1 MYLWDSQ
8 SRSVVWMRELNVS
21 TAVCVYQLPQLVS
34 EGSFLLRLFLSQE
47 MCGLDLGFRQGA
59 VRL

>member
-34 EGSFLLRLFLSQE
+34 EGSFLLELFLSQE
-47 MCGLDLGFRQGA
+47 MCGLDLGF
-59 VRL
+59 